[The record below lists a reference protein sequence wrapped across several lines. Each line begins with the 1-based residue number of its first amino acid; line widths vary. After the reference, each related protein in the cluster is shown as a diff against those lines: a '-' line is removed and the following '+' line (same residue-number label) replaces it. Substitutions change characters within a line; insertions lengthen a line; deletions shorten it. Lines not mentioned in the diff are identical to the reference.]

1 MLQINNLSNYPPHTI
16 KHLPTSINQRLS
28 KNSSKEEIFNKSKA
42 NYEKALKDSG
52 FQSTKL
58 DYKYIKKNWRQIIIL
73 FNPSFNKNVSTNEAK
88 WFQNLIDKHFPKDNY
103 PKTLT

>member
-58 DYKYIKKNWRQIIIL
+58 DYKYIKKKLKSNYYIVQPI
-73 FNPSFNKNVSTNEAK
+73 
-88 WFQNLIDKHFPKDNY
+88 FQQKCQH
-103 PKTLT
+103 

>member
-1 MLQINNLSNYPPHTI
+1 MEVTLNLNNGTYSPYRKPNNKMLQINNLSNYPPHTI

-58 DYKYIKKNWRQIIIL
+58 NYKYIKKN
-73 FNPSFNKNVSTNEAK
+73 
-88 WFQNLIDKHFPKDNY
+88 
-103 PKTLT
+103 